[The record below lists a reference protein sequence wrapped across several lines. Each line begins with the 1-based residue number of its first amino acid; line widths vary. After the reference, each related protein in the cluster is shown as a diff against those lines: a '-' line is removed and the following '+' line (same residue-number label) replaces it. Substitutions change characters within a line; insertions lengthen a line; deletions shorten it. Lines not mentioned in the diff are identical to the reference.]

1 MKAAVYHSNS
11 NIEIKEFPK
20 PEISEG
26 EILVKVKASGI
37 CGTDV
42 MEWYRKKK
50 AGKAGS
56 TKLASRAVS

>member
-37 CGTDV
+37 CGTTPV
-42 MEWYRKKK
+42 
-50 AGKAGS
+50 GLN
-56 TKLASRAVS
+56 KLSVSL